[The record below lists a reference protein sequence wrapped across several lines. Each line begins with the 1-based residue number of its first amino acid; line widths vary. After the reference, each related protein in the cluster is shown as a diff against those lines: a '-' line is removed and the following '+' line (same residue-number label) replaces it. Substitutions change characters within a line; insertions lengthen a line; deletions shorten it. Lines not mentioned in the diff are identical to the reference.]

1 MSRNREFNY
10 DNAMDK
16 AMRVF
21 WGEGYSGASLRDLLK
36 AMKIGEGSFYNTVK
50 SKKQLYLECLNR
62 YGEVE
67 GNKRILALTSAP
79 NARVGLRAMLSAIFD
94 CLDDPKNPSSL
105 CMIAAMISNDVMADS
120 ELKKVAIAHVNQAK
134 KLIED
139 KLDEDKKAGRLPKSY
154 DSHTVADVIVTYFQ
168 GIWRMAMISYQ
179 RKQFE
184 RESEAFLQGLGL

>member
-1 MSRNREFNY
+1 MSRKIEFHY
-10 DNAMDK
+10 DNAVDQ

-21 WGEGYSGASLRDLLK
+21 WGKGYSDASLRDLLK

-67 GNKRILALTSAP
+67 GNKRISALTSAP
-79 NARVGLRAMLSAIFD
+79 NARLGLRAMLSAMFD
-94 CLDDPKNPSSL
+94 CLDDPKSPSSL

-120 ELKKVAIAHVNQAK
+120 ELKKAAIAHVNQGK
-134 KLIED
+134 KLIE
-139 KLDEDKKAGRLPKSY
+139 KKIDEDKKAGRLSKSY

-179 RKQFE
+179 REKFE